1 MARALAHVVGDLVG
15 EAHALLGDRIRDGRA
30 LGDLVDERP
39 QSLTLGKP
47 RHGLV
52 HDPCDRLVRQT
63 ALDGALDEALH
74 PRALQRLSDHALDTR
89 AAQAGDQRI
98 AEPLALKCGLY
109 EPLELRAIEHT
120 RRHLLGDPVR
130 QQAVHDP
137 LWRAGGFGTRE
148 NPLRHLL
155 HERGSEHHVQC
166 HPASCAC
173 RRARRARARH
183 APPVG
188 RARGHRRPAEPQR
201 DRALPRPGGA
211 RRSSLAGRPNRP

>member
-1 MARALAHVVGDLVG
+1 MLST
-15 EAHALLGDRIRDGRA
+15 
-30 LGDLVDERP
+30 P
-39 QSLTLGKP
+39 
-47 RHGLV
+47 GL
-52 HDPCDRLVRQT
+52 
-63 ALDGALDEALH
+63 
-74 PRALQRLSDHALDTR
+74 
-89 AAQAGDQRI
+89 AQAGDQRI

-166 HPASCAC
+166 FQRH
-173 RRARRARARH
+173 ARAGVH
-183 APPVG
+183 EALA
-188 RARGHRRPAEPQR
+188 RATLHPSAER
-201 DRALPRPGGA
+201 EGI
-211 RRSSLAGRPNRP
+211 AGRPNRNATERYPGPEERADRRLLGGRTVRNGAHVGPGLRCAVGRVARVSGGGASRSISSARW